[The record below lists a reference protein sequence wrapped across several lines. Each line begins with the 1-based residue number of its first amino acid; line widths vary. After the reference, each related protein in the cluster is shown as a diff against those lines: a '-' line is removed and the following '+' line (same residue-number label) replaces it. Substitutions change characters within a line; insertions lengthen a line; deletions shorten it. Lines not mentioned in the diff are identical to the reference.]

1 MIVISACRRHRKS
14 YVGMGKPDPTLIVSV
29 TYCKI
34 RRIFV
39 GESSELLAMPQVV
52 GSLLKLHI
60 TAALVPLAQMR

>member
-1 MIVISACRRHRKS
+1 
-14 YVGMGKPDPTLIVSV
+14 MGKPDPTLIVSV